1 MSMIDDANLI
11 DTAGIKTPLQAN
23 CALCSLS
30 TAGVHEESC
39 PLHKDNR
46 ILATAIVETLSPNKS
61 LEGLGDLI
69 VKSERV
75 KALLAN
81 LIKSIEQ
88 LAKRLDQV

>member
-1 MSMIDDANLI
+1 MPMIDDANLI

-23 CALCSLS
+23 CVTCSMS
-30 TAGVHEESC
+30 TAGDHEARC
-39 PLHKDNR
+39 PLYVGNR

-61 LEGLGDLI
+61 LEGLGNLI